1 MELNHLPS
9 GYEPPALTDELQPR
23 LRHYTAVIPVG
34 LHNYNAIIAKASHKL
49 DSMQK
54 INIRKFIYHVRHKYL
69 TFNNL
74 VILTAFLIAAG
85 WVWGSLQ
92 VMQRNYNLQKEVDYK
107 RRQLQLTE
115 LQKQSLELQQRY
127 YQTDEF
133 RELAAREA
141 LGLVMPGEKLL
152 ILPDNSE
159 AAKQSDK
166 PAASTNAAAT
176 PQDKTS
182 NMEQWLNFLFGGY
195 SRSINSN
202 SDTEE

>member
-23 LRHYTAVIPVG
+23 LRHYSAVISVG
-34 LHNYNAIIAKASHKL
+34 LYAYSGIIAKASHKL
-49 DSMQK
+49 DTMQK

-92 VMQRNYNLQKEVDYK
+92 VMQRNYGLQKEVDFK
-107 RRQLQLTE
+107 RRELQLAE

-127 YQTDEF
+127 YQTDEY

-152 ILPDNSE
+152 ILPANSQ
-159 AAKQSDK
+159 AAKDADKK
-166 PAASTNAAAT
+166 PASANVATT
-176 PQDKTS
+176 PQDTTS

-202 SDTEE
+202 SDDTQ